1 MLKKKDNIAILLAAR
16 SGSKRLQNKHFLKL
30 KKDLTVIDLCIQ
42 RLKKSRQVKKIFLCT
57 TKKKTITNLF
67 MFIKNH
73 DIGIYRGSVNN
84 VSKRLI
90 DCAKENSIKIIVR
103 ITADCP
109 LIDPILIDKCI
120 KYHYLKKSDYTS
132 NVIELSY
139 PDGLDVEVLNLKALI
154 KSQKLSNTKYN
165 NEHVT
170 SFIRRSKKFK
180 KYNIKCSVNY
190 SNRRWTL
197 DFMKDFLFL
206 KKF

>member
-1 MLKKKDNIAILLAAR
+1 MYSKIKKIKASKKD
-16 SGSKRLQNKHFLKL
+16 
-30 KKDLTVIDLCIQ
+30 
-42 RLKKSRQVKKIFLCT
+42 FLCT
-57 TKKKTITNLF
+57 TKKKNDNK
-67 MFIKNH
+67 FIHVCKNH

-180 KYNIKCSVNY
+180 KYNIKCS
-190 SNRRWTL
+190 
-197 DFMKDFLFL
+197 
-206 KKF
+206 KKIIQIEDGH